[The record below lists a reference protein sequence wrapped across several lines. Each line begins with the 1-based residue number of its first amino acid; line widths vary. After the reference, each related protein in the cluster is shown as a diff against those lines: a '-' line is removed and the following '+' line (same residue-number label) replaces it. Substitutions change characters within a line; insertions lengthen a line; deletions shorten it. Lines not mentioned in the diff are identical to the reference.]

1 MIPSHGYEVPPVDF
15 SLECSYFRSS
25 VFLCL
30 QHGAICWTGI
40 PAMIKDIRTRYE
52 SIYCGALF
60 VDKQL
65 HQFKQKETSP
75 HYNSPTTPISQTSTA
90 RVQEQ
95 NPYMQHTYINP
106 PPFHPPLSPPPSS
119 QSLPNLHQPRPFRR
133 QHAILH
139 RIQIPSVNRRYGLAR
154 QQTQYHPRANIVSLE
169 PTS

>member
-106 PPFHPPLSPPPSS
+106 PPFHPPLSPPPFTSPLQSISPKPPPAPPVSS
-119 QSLPNLHQPRPFRR
+119 ATCYTASNTDSFCESAVRPC
-133 QHAILH
+133 
-139 RIQIPSVNRRYGLAR
+139 PSAD
-154 QQTQYHPRANIVSLE
+154 TVS
-169 PTS
+169 PSR